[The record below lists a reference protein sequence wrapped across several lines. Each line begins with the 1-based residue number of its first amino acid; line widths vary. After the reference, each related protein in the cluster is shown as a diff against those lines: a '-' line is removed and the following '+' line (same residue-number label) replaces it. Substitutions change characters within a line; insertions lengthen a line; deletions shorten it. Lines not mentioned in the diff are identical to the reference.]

1 MTTTRVTPVHCPA
14 ADDEH
19 PMTNASTLPP
29 PELRDCAAPA
39 KLNLFLHVTGRR
51 PDGYHTLQTVF
62 QLIDWSD
69 TLHFR
74 RRDDGVVTRIT
85 DIAGVPAESDLVVRA
100 ARALQ
105 AATGTH
111 FGADIAVDKRLPMG
125 GGIGGGSS
133 DAATTLLALN
143 HLWGLRL
150 PRARLMKIG
159 LALGADVPVF
169 VFGQNA
175 FAEGVGEELTAVDL
189 PDSWFVVIHP
199 RQHVPT
205 AAIFSDGRLT
215 RDTPISIIADFAACT
230 NKFAYGR
237 NDLEAVATAK
247 FGEVARALA
256 WLRQYSPHARMT
268 GSGACVF
275 ARFDDEQTAQQ
286 VLERLPSEWD
296 GRCARSLSHHPL
308 ATFA

>member
-1 MTTTRVTPVHCPA
+1 MSAP
-14 ADDEH
+14 
-19 PMTNASTLPP
+19 LPP
-29 PELRDCAAPA
+29 AQLRDCPAPA

-51 PDGYHTLQTVF
+51 ADGYHTLQTVF

-69 TLHFR
+69 TLHFA
-74 RRDDGVVTRIT
+74 RRDDGAVLRAT
-85 DIAGVPAESDLVVRA
+85 DVPGVPADSDLVVRA

-105 AATGTH
+105 AATGTRY
-111 FGADIAVDKRLPMG
+111 GVEIALDKVLPMG

-143 HLWGLRL
+143 RLWGLGLSREQ
-150 PRARLMKIG
+150 LMRIG
-159 LALGADVPVF
+159 LSLGADVPFF

-175 FAEGVGEELTAVDL
+175 FAQGIGEELAAVDL

-205 AAIFSDGRLT
+205 AAIFSDERLT
-215 RDTPISIIADFAACT
+215 RNTPISIIADFAACT
-230 NKFAYGR
+230 NKFGFGR
-237 NDLEAVATAK
+237 NDLEAIAAAK

-256 WLRQYSPHARMT
+256 WLKQFSPEARMT

-275 ARFDDEQTAQQ
+275 ARYTDAQTAQQ
-286 VLERLPSEWD
+286 VLDRLPPEWD
-296 GRCARSLSHHPL
+296 GRCVRSLSRHPL
-308 ATFA
+308 AAFA

>member
-1 MTTTRVTPVHCPA
+1 MTATHTSSA
-14 ADDEH
+14 
-19 PMTNASTLPP
+19 TLPP
-29 PELRDCAAPA
+29 PDLRDCAAPA

-51 PDGYHTLQTVF
+51 ADGYHLLQTVF
-62 QLIDWSD
+62 QLIDWND
-69 TLHFR
+69 TLHFHR
-74 RRDDGVVTRIT
+74 REDGLVARTSE
-85 DIAGVPAESDLVVRA
+85 IAGVPADTDLVVRA

-105 AATGTH
+105 AATGTP
-111 FGADIAVDKRLPMG
+111 FGVDIAVDKHLPMG

-143 HLWGLRL
+143 HLWGLGLTRE
-150 PRARLMKIG
+150 RLMEIG

-169 VFGQNA
+169 VFGRNA
-175 FAEGVGEELTAVDL
+175 FAEGIGEALTAVDL
-189 PDSWFVVIHP
+189 PESWFVVIHP
-199 RQHVPT
+199 REHVPT
-205 AAIFSDGRLT
+205 AAIFSDQRLT
-215 RDTPISIIADFAACT
+215 RNSPISIIADFAAHT
-230 NKFAYGR
+230 NKFAFGR

-286 VLERLPSEWD
+286 VLDRLPSEWD
-296 GRCARSLSHHPL
+296 GRCAKSLSQHPL
-308 ATFA
+308 AAFA

>member
-1 MTTTRVTPVHCPA
+1 MTQA
-14 ADDEH
+14 
-19 PMTNASTLPP
+19 MTAGTGLPP
-29 PELRDCAAPA
+29 AELRNCPAPA

-74 RRDDGVVTRIT
+74 RRDDGVIARVT
-85 DIAGVPAESDLVVRA
+85 DIPGVPADTDLVVRA

-105 AATGTH
+105 QASGTR
-111 FGADIAVDKRLPMG
+111 FGADIAIDKILPMG

-143 HLWGLRL
+143 HLWGAGV
-150 PRARLMKIG
+150 PREELMRIG

-175 FAEGVGEELTAVDL
+175 FAQGVGEELTPVDL
-189 PDSWFVVIHP
+189 PESWFVVIHP

-205 AAIFSDGRLT
+205 AAIFSDERLT
-215 RDTPISIIADFAACT
+215 RDSPISIVADFAACT
-230 NKFAYGR
+230 NKFAFGR
-237 NDLEAVATAK
+237 NDLQAIATAK
-247 FGEVARALA
+247 FGEVARALE

-275 ARFDDEQTAQQ
+275 ARFEDEQDAQK
-286 VLERLPSEWD
+286 VMERLPSDWD
-296 GRCARSLSHHPL
+296 GRCVKSLSHHPL

>member
-1 MTTTRVTPVHCPA
+1 MS
-14 ADDEH
+14 
-19 PMTNASTLPP
+19 ASLPP
-29 PELRDCAAPA
+29 AHLRDCPAPA

-51 PDGYHTLQTVF
+51 ADGYHTLQTVF

-69 TLHFR
+69 TLHFA
-74 RRDDGVVTRIT
+74 RRDDGAVLRVT
-85 DIAGVPAESDLVVRA
+85 DVPGVPADSDLVVRA

-105 AATGTH
+105 AATGTRY
-111 FGADIAVDKRLPMG
+111 GVEIALDKVLPMG

-143 HLWGLRL
+143 RLWGLDLSREQ
-150 PRARLMKIG
+150 LMRIG
-159 LALGADVPVF
+159 LSLGADVPFF

-175 FAEGVGEELTAVDL
+175 FAQGIGEELAAVDL

-205 AAIFSDGRLT
+205 AAIFSDERLT
-215 RDTPISIIADFAACT
+215 RNTPISIIADFAACT
-230 NKFAYGR
+230 NKFGFGR
-237 NDLEAVATAK
+237 NDLEAIATAK

-256 WLRQYSPHARMT
+256 WLKQFSPEARMT

-275 ARFDDEQTAQQ
+275 ARYTDAQTAQQ
-286 VLERLPSEWD
+286 VLDRLPPEWD
-296 GRCARSLSHHPL
+296 GRCVRSLSRHPL
-308 ATFA
+308 AAFA

>member
-1 MTTTRVTPVHCPA
+1 MTHPA
-14 ADDEH
+14 TA
-19 PMTNASTLPP
+19 LPP
-29 PELRDCAAPA
+29 ADLRGCAAPA

-51 PDGYHTLQTVF
+51 PDGYHTLQTAF

-69 TLHFR
+69 TLHFH
-74 RRDDGVVTRIT
+74 RRDDGVIARTT
-85 DIAGVPAESDLVVRA
+85 DIPGVPADTDLVVRA

-105 AATGTH
+105 QATGTG
-111 FGADIAVDKRLPMG
+111 FGADIAIDKILPMG

-143 HLWGLRL
+143 HLWGTAV
-150 PRARLMKIG
+150 PREELMRIG

-175 FAEGVGEELTAVDL
+175 FAEGVGEELTPVAL

-199 RQHVPT
+199 REHVPT
-205 AAIFSDGRLT
+205 AAIFSDERLT
-215 RDTPISIIADFAACT
+215 RNSPISIVADFAACT
-230 NKFAYGR
+230 NKFAFGR

-275 ARFDDEQTAQQ
+275 ARFDDEQAAQR
-286 VLERLPSEWD
+286 VMERLPSEWD
-296 GRCARSLSHHPL
+296 GRAVKSLSQHPL
-308 ATFA
+308 ATFV

>member
-1 MTTTRVTPVHCPA
+1 MTAT
-14 ADDEH
+14 
-19 PMTNASTLPP
+19 SSLLPP
-29 PELRDCAAPA
+29 PDLRNCPAPA

-62 QLIDWSD
+62 QLVDWSD
-69 TLHFR
+69 TLHFH
-74 RRDDGVVTRIT
+74 RRDDGVIARTT
-85 DIAGVPAESDLVVRA
+85 DIPGVPADTDLVVRA

-105 AATGTH
+105 QASGTA
-111 FGADIAVDKRLPMG
+111 FGADIAIDKRLPMG

-143 HLWGLRL
+143 HLWGVRL
-150 PRARLMKIG
+150 PRAELMRIG
-159 LALGADVPVF
+159 LSLGADVPVF

-175 FAEGVGEELTAVDL
+175 FAEGVGEELTPVEL
-189 PDSWFVVIHP
+189 PPSWFVVIHP

-205 AAIFSDGRLT
+205 AAIFSDERLT

-230 NKFAYGR
+230 NKFAFGR
-237 NDLEAVATAK
+237 NDLQAIATAK
-247 FGEVARALA
+247 FGEVARALE

-275 ARFDDEQTAQQ
+275 ARFDDQQTAQQ
-286 VLERLPSEWD
+286 VVEQVPSEWD
-296 GRCARSLSHHPL
+296 GRCVSSLAHHPL

>member
-1 MTTTRVTPVHCPA
+1 MQTVTAGA
-14 ADDEH
+14 A
-19 PMTNASTLPP
+19 LPP
-29 PELRDCAAPA
+29 PDLRDCPAPA

-74 RRDDGVVTRIT
+74 RRDDGVIARAT
-85 DIAGVPAESDLVVRA
+85 DIPGVPADTDLVVRA

-105 AATGTH
+105 QASGTH
-111 FGADIAVDKRLPMG
+111 FGADIAIDKILPMG

-143 HLWGLRL
+143 HLWGTAL
-150 PRARLMKIG
+150 PRADLMRIG

-175 FAEGVGEELTAVDL
+175 FAEGVGEELTPVAL
-189 PDSWFVVIHP
+189 PASWFVVIHP

-205 AAIFSDGRLT
+205 AAIFSDERLT
-215 RDTPISIIADFAACT
+215 RNSPISIVADFAACT
-230 NKFAYGR
+230 NKFAFGR
-237 NDLEAVATAK
+237 NDLQAVATAK
-247 FGEVARALA
+247 FGEVARALE
-256 WLRQYSPHARMT
+256 WLTEYSPHARMT

-275 ARFDDEQTAQQ
+275 ARFEDEAEARK
-286 VLERLPSEWD
+286 VMERLPPEWD
-296 GRCARSLSHHPL
+296 GRCVRSLSQHPL

>member
-1 MTTTRVTPVHCPA
+1 MTVGTA
-14 ADDEH
+14 
-19 PMTNASTLPP
+19 LPP
-29 PELRDCAAPA
+29 PELRNCPAPA

-69 TLHFR
+69 TLHFH
-74 RRDDGVVTRIT
+74 RRDDGVITRVT
-85 DIAGVPAESDLVVRA
+85 DIPGVPADTDLVVRA

-105 AATGTH
+105 AAGGTR
-111 FGADIAVDKRLPMG
+111 FGVDIAIDKILPMG

-143 HLWGLRL
+143 HLWGVNL
-150 PRARLMKIG
+150 PRTELMRIG
-159 LALGADVPVF
+159 LSLGADVPVF

-175 FAEGVGEELTAVDL
+175 FAEGVGEELTPVTL

-205 AAIFSDGRLT
+205 AAIFSDERLT
-215 RDTPISIIADFAACT
+215 RNSPISIVADFAACT
-230 NKFAYGR
+230 NKFAFGR
-237 NDLEAVATAK
+237 NDLETIATAK
-247 FGEVARALA
+247 FGEVARALE
-256 WLRQYSPHARMT
+256 WLKNYSPQARMT

-275 ARFDDEQTAQQ
+275 ARFEDEQTAQR
-286 VLERLPSEWD
+286 VMERLPSEWD
-296 GRCARSLSHHPL
+296 GRCVKNLSHHPL

>member
-1 MTTTRVTPVHCPA
+1 MS
-14 ADDEH
+14 
-19 PMTNASTLPP
+19 ASLPP
-29 PELRDCAAPA
+29 TQLRDCPAPA

-51 PDGYHTLQTVF
+51 ADGYHTLQTVF

-69 TLHFR
+69 TLHFA
-74 RRDDGVVTRIT
+74 RRDDGAVLRVT
-85 DIAGVPAESDLVVRA
+85 DVPGVPADSDLVVRA

-105 AATGTH
+105 AATGTRH
-111 FGADIAVDKRLPMG
+111 GVEIALDKALPMG

-143 HLWGLRL
+143 RLWGLDLSREQ
-150 PRARLMKIG
+150 LMRIG
-159 LALGADVPVF
+159 LSLGADVPFF

-175 FAEGVGEELTAVDL
+175 FAQGIGEELAAVDL

-205 AAIFSDGRLT
+205 AAIFSDERLT
-215 RDTPISIIADFAACT
+215 RNTPISIIADFAACT
-230 NKFAYGR
+230 NKFGFGR
-237 NDLEAVATAK
+237 NDLEAIATAK

-256 WLRQYSPHARMT
+256 WLKQFSPEARMT

-275 ARFDDEQTAQQ
+275 ARYTDAQTAQQ
-286 VLERLPSEWD
+286 VLDRLPPEWD
-296 GRCARSLSHHPL
+296 GRCVRSLSRHPL
-308 ATFA
+308 AAFA

>member
-1 MTTTRVTPVHCPA
+1 MS
-14 ADDEH
+14 D
-19 PMTNASTLPP
+19 LPP
-29 PELRDCAAPA
+29 PVELRDCPAPA

-74 RRDDGVVTRIT
+74 RRDDGAVFRTTEV
-85 DIAGVPAESDLVVRA
+85 DGVPADTDLTVRA

-105 AATGTH
+105 AATGTR
-111 FGADIAVDKRLPMG
+111 FGVDIAIDKVLPMG

-143 HLWGLRL
+143 RLWQLGLS
-150 PRARLMKIG
+150 RAELMRIG
-159 LALGADVPVF
+159 LSLGADVPFF
-169 VFGQNA
+169 VFGENA
-175 FAEGVGEELTAVDL
+175 FAEGVGERLAPVEL
-189 PDSWFVVIHP
+189 PPSWFVVIHP
-199 RQHVPT
+199 REHVPT
-205 AAIFSDGRLT
+205 AAIFSDERLT
-215 RDTPISIIADFAACT
+215 RNTPISIIADFAACT
-230 NKFAYGR
+230 NKFAFGR

-256 WLRQYSPHARMT
+256 WLRRYSPHARMT

-275 ARFDDEQTAQQ
+275 ARYTDAQIAQQ
-286 VLERLPSEWD
+286 VVERLPPEWD
-296 GRCARSLSHHPL
+296 GRCVKGLSRHPL
-308 ATFA
+308 ATFAW